1 MKLLQN
7 KIKEAVR
14 LHKINQ
20 TVIEKDY
27 ALSYVLAG
35 IASVPALSGTLI
47 FKGGTALKKLYFGN
61 YRFSEDLDFTAAIE
75 SPEGEE
81 LEKNLNLALTETLRM
96 LSEYGPFTANLFRYR
111 EKEPHP
117 EGQEAFIIRL
127 KYPWHPEALCRIKIE
142 ITHKELIL
150 LKPEKRNLIHD
161 YEESLKVTLQSYRI
175 EEIIIEKMRTI
186 LQTYQNLLRRGWTR
200 PRARDYYDLWRLL
213 NEFKE
218 TIDKNIMPEL
228 LKKKCEYKKVSY
240 KNLEDFFPPSLI
252 SEVKRNWEQ
261 NLHPFLSELPLC
273 NSVLSELQEKLLPEL
288 FFIKK

>member
-1 MKLLQN
+1 MKQIQN

-14 LHKINQ
+14 FYKVNQ
-20 TVIEKDY
+20 TVVEKDY

-35 IASVPALSGTLI
+35 IASVPALSETLI
-47 FKGGTALKKLYFGN
+47 FKGGTALKKLFFGN
-61 YRFSEDLDFTAAIE
+61 YRFSEDLDFTAIE
-75 SPEGEE
+75 GPEGDE
-81 LEKNLNLALTETLRM
+81 LERNLNLALNETLKM
-96 LSEYGPFTANLFRYR
+96 LYEHGPFSAKLFRYH
-111 EKEPHP
+111 EKELHP

-127 KYPWHPEALCRIKIE
+127 KYPWHPEPLCRIKIE
-142 ITHKELIL
+142 ITHKELLL

-161 YEESLKVTLQSYRI
+161 YRENLNVALYSYKI

-186 LQTYQNLLRRGWTR
+186 LQTHHNLLRRGWTR

-213 NEFKE
+213 KEFDEIINKK
-218 TIDKNIMPEL
+218 IIPEL

-240 KNLEDFFPPSLI
+240 STNDDFFPPALI

-261 NLHPFLSELPLC
+261 NLQPFINELPLC

-288 FFIKK
+288 FL